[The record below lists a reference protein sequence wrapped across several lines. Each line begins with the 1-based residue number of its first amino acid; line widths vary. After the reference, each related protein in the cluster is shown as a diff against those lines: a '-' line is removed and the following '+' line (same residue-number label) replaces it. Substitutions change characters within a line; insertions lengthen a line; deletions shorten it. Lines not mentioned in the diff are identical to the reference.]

1 MLPVGIDFASIQF
14 GAARLLRLL
23 AVPGG
28 LLALWVWQLA
38 RRRRDRRL
46 YARSRTVPVRERIP
60 LAGGLLFWLCLIAAT
75 SLVVV
80 ALSRPRAAIS
90 AVRTAGIDLIVL
102 QDGSASMRVADVE
115 GSRWQRS
122 IQFLRTLAESVTWED
137 DRLAMAVFA
146 KLATPQIRLTKD
158 PNTMFFFLDHL
169 KDQPPLRLED
179 NNTWDTNIE
188 SGIYWGMRLIEK
200 DEELH
205 GKSKNA
211 KAFVLVSDGQA
222 WSGDVERS
230 LRLANARDFP
240 VWVVGVGTSLGGY
253 IPEAPPEEGSD
264 TPTRIRATLD
274 RDSLIRIG
282 SRGGGAYYQL
292 GQGDDRTIANQIV
305 DRTRRRAGS
314 IGVEERA
321 DELYWRFLAAA
332 AGFICLGVLSLRERG
347 ELWMQAAGAAV
358 ILEIISS
365 LTR

>member
-14 GAARLLRLL
+14 GAVRLLRLL

-28 LLALWVWQLA
+28 LLVLWVWQLA

-80 ALSRPRAAIS
+80 ALSRPRAAVS

-122 IQFLRTLAESVTWED
+122 VQFLRTLAESVTWED

-240 VWVVGVGTSLGGY
+240 VWVVGVGTLLGGY
-253 IPEAPPEEGSD
+253 IPDVPSEEGSD
-264 TPTRIRATLD
+264 TPTHIRAILD

-292 GQGDDRTIANQIV
+292 GKGDDRTIANQIV
-305 DRTRRRAGS
+305 DRTRRRAAS

-332 AGFICLGVLSLRERG
+332 AGFICLGVLSLRERA
-347 ELWMQAAGAAV
+347 ELWMQAAGAAIIFEV
-358 ILEIISS
+358 ISS
-365 LTR
+365 LTQ

>member
-28 LLALWVWQLA
+28 LLVLWVWQLA

-80 ALSRPRAAIS
+80 ALSRPRAAVS

-122 IQFLRTLAESVTWED
+122 VQFLRTLAESVTWED

-240 VWVVGVGTSLGGY
+240 VWVVGVGTLLGGY
-253 IPEAPPEEGSD
+253 IPDVPSEEGSD
-264 TPTRIRATLD
+264 TPTHIRAILD

-292 GQGDDRTIANQIV
+292 GKGDDRTIANQIV

-314 IGVEERA
+314 VGIEERA

-332 AGFICLGVLSLRERG
+332 AGFICLGVLSLSERG
-347 ELWMQAAGAAV
+347 ELWMQAAGAAIIFEV
-358 ILEIISS
+358 ISS
-365 LTR
+365 LTQ

>member
-1 MLPVGIDFASIQF
+1 GTENPQGLMLPVGIDFASIQF

-28 LLALWVWQLA
+28 LLVLWVWQLA

-60 LAGGLLFWLCLIAAT
+60 LAGGLLFWLCLIA
-75 SLVVV
+75 
-80 ALSRPRAAIS
+80 
-90 AVRTAGIDLIVL
+90 
-102 QDGSASMRVADVE
+102 
-115 GSRWQRS
+115 
-122 IQFLRTLAESVTWED
+122 
-137 DRLAMAVFA
+137 
-146 KLATPQIRLTKD
+146 ATPQIRLTKD

-230 LRLANARDFP
+230 L
-240 VWVVGVGTSLGGY
+240 
-253 IPEAPPEEGSD
+253 
-264 TPTRIRATLD
+264 
-274 RDSLIRIG
+274 
-282 SRGGGAYYQL
+282 
-292 GQGDDRTIANQIV
+292 
-305 DRTRRRAGS
+305 
-314 IGVEERA
+314 
-321 DELYWRFLAAA
+321 
-332 AGFICLGVLSLRERG
+332 
-347 ELWMQAAGAAV
+347 
-358 ILEIISS
+358 
-365 LTR
+365 